1 MEHEFRRLLP
11 RLIVDW
17 QGVVKLD
24 GPTEE
29 PWRDC
34 RVVDISSAGAG
45 LELANTSAEVVEG
58 ASLLLAIHLRSQ
70 VKHRR
75 QTVGGRL
82 MVGTEFTHLTD
93 GECAYLASLHELQ
106 AHW

>member
-1 MEHEFRRLLP
+1 LLP

-24 GPTEE
+24 GSAQE

-45 LELANTSAEVVEG
+45 LELSTPAEEMEG
-58 ASLLLAIHLRSQ
+58 SSLLLAIHLRGQ
-70 VKHRR
+70 VRHRR
-75 QTVGGRL
+75 QTVDGRL
-82 MVGTEFTHLTD
+82 MLGAEFTHLTD
-93 GECAYLASLHELQ
+93 GECAYLASLQELQ